1 MDIKRKLKNSETYAI
16 VKAEVKLCER
26 VPQPCVENSIFVI
39 SSNFLKN
46 VGDIKSDLNDVFR
59 TCHEVKSKRVQ
70 VNYIIVTVKPN
81 SNKEFVEGEVVKKIN
96 RRENDH
102 GLVRNIVYFVNEKKE
117 VLNSKILLQ
126 YCINSKVAGNK
137 SKVQYTP
144 SSYGNCC
151 NAEKSFFPLK
161 KSRALW
167 TDSEVKFIEKGK
179 RKIGNLYDAET
190 NADNDHK
197 DYGDF
202 PRSKKQLLDL
212 SRSQLADNELGDI
225 LAYNEELERNRI
237 IWHHSNI
244 SDGLWVLGTNVMINE
259 LFNATKVPISVKP
272 TLNFARYEVTLFT
285 YRSVAFECK
294 SKNVTQKWVPVPVIG
309 PTIIQRTKFDE
320 TYELAMRSIAN

>member
-1 MDIKRKLKNSETYAI
+1 MSR
-16 VKAEVKLCER
+16 
-26 VPQPCVENSIFVI
+26 
-39 SSNFLKN
+39 
-46 VGDIKSDLNDVFR
+46 
-59 TCHEVKSKRVQ
+59 SKIEKTTSQ
-70 VNYIIVTVKPN
+70 LYIVTVKPN
-81 SNKEFVEGEVVKKIN
+81 SNKEFVEGEVVKKTN
-96 RRENDH
+96 RRENHH

-126 YCINSKVAGNK
+126 YCISSKVAGNK

-144 SSYGNCC
+144 SIYGNCC

-161 KSRALW
+161 KTRALW
-167 TDSEVKFIEKGK
+167 TDSEVKFIKKGK
-179 RKIGNLYDAET
+179 LKIGNLYDAKT
-190 NADNDHK
+190 NADND
-197 DYGDF
+197 DF

-212 SRSQLADNELGDI
+212 SRLQLADNELGDI

-244 SDGLWVLGTNVMINE
+244 SDGLGVLGTNVMINE

-272 TLNFARYEVTLFT
+272 TLNFARYELT

-294 SKNVTQKWVPVPVIG
+294 SKNVTQKWVPVHVIG

-320 TYELAMRSIAN
+320 TYELAMRSVAKKCKLEIADETYKIADGENGLIKADSNKYLKSKMKEWVKLLLEIEREFLKQQPSQENGQFAL